1 MNMIEL
7 WGVTVSIQ
15 KHFWAPPIKVLDELS
30 LKVEPGSCFGLLG
43 PNGAG
48 KTTTL
53 RVALGLAKP
62 QSGTVKLF
70 DKNPRDR
77 HARRGVGFMP
87 EQPYFPRIT
96 TARELVEDHARL
108 LGMNQGEA
116 AREAQGALERV
127 ALRKDAWNEPLRSYS
142 KGMIQRTGLAQAI
155 VGAPKLLIL
164 DEPMSGL
171 DPTGRYQVREML
183 RELQVKG
190 TTIVFS
196 SHILGDVASICDRI
210 AMLKGGKVIASGQL
224 DELLPPPKEWEWVA
238 QFDTVNPDQH
248 SLFQS
253 ATPLGNQRFRWITP
267 KVDLAQSEFKD
278 ALELGAKIESV
289 IPHRPSLEDVFLRYL
304 NEQPMASDTETS
316 S

>member
-15 KHFWAPPIKVLDELS
+15 KHFWAPPVKVLNELS

-77 HARRGVGFMP
+77 SARRGVGFMP

-96 TARELVEDHARL
+96 TARELVQDHARL
-108 LGMNQGEA
+108 LGMSQGEA
-116 AREAQGALERV
+116 ANEAEEALERV
-127 ALRKDAWNEPLRSYS
+127 ALRRDAWNEPLRSYS

-224 DELLPPPKEWEWVA
+224 DDLLPPPKEWEWIA
-238 QFDTVNPDQH
+238 QFDSIQPETS
-248 SLFQS
+248 SLLS
-253 ATPLGNQRFRWITP
+253 EATPLGNQRFRWITP
-267 KVDLAQSEFKD
+267 RVDLDQPQFKA

-289 IPHRPSLEDVFLRYL
+289 IPHRPSLEDVFLRYIQ
-304 NEQPMASDTETS
+304 EQPKTEDAEASS
-316 S
+316 

>member
-7 WGVTVSIQ
+7 WSITVAIQ
-15 KHFWAPPIKVLDELS
+15 KHFWAPPVKVLDELT

-62 QSGTVKLF
+62 QSGTAKLF

-77 HARRGVGFMP
+77 QARRGVGFMP

-108 LGMNQGEA
+108 LGMSRAEA
-116 AREAQGALERV
+116 AKEAEGALERV

-155 VGAPKLLIL
+155 VGDPKLLIL

-210 AMLKGGKVIASGQL
+210 AMLKAGRVIASGQL

-238 QFDTVNPDQH
+238 QFSADTPQNQP
-248 SLFQS
+248 LFNK
-253 ATPLGNQRFRWITP
+253 ATPLGNHRFRWITP
-267 KVDLAQSEFKD
+267 KVDLTQPEFKA
-278 ALELGAKIESV
+278 ALELKAHIESV

-304 NEQPMASDTETS
+304 NETAPEAEVA
-316 S
+316 

>member
-7 WGVTVSIQ
+7 WGVNLAIQ
-15 KHFWAPPIKVLDELS
+15 RHFWAPPVKVLNELT

-53 RVALGLAKP
+53 RVVLGLAKP

-77 HARRGVGFMP
+77 HARTGVGFMP

-108 LGMNQGEA
+108 LGMTHKEA
-116 AREAQGALERV
+116 TAKAQDALERV
-127 ALRKDAWNEPLRSYS
+127 ALRHDAWDNPLRSYS

-155 VGAPKLLIL
+155 VGDPKLLIL

-171 DPTGRYQVREML
+171 DPTGRYQVRELL

-210 AMLKGGKVIASGQL
+210 AMLKGGKVVASGQL
-224 DELLPPPKEWEWVA
+224 DELIPPPTEWEWVA
-238 QFDTVNPDQH
+238 QFPNDAPLEPKLKQD
-248 SLFQS
+248 

-267 KVDLAQSEFKD
+267 KCDLDQPEFREV
-278 ALELGAKIESV
+278 LEVGGRIESV
-289 IPHRPSLEDVFLRYL
+289 IPHRPSLEDVFLKLL
-304 NEQPMASDTETS
+304 NNDEEQHKEATE
-316 S
+316 